1 MRELAKHVPI
11 GDSGVEVESMKWYLV
26 PVVWFIAWAV
36 YHEALR
42 QLEAEGIIR
51 RYSMP
56 DDWFL
61 WDPLAKAIC
70 K

>member
-1 MRELAKHVPI
+1 
-11 GDSGVEVESMKWYLV
+11 MKWYLV